1 MRSESK
7 TATGCRDRRAASRS
21 WLLFS
26 FAPSLHHC
34 IHLLDCQIWRE
45 YRSSRQRITKE
56 ALAWPMPLP
65 KSLCRPVRRTSS
77 SSSAGTQRRKCRTCN
92 NLDPRGHASSVQ
104 DTEALKEPRATLDL
118 VIDALALSNVKPAT
132 NGRCR
137 FCTVLVQAL
146 DAFFDAWRGARCRV
160 NVNIREK
167 GTIKVSLDGAQWTN
181 RMIEIYAGSGRQR
194 VRTLSIP

>member
-1 MRSESK
+1 MVMRSESK
-7 TATGCRDRRAASRS
+7 TATGCRDRRAASLS

-34 IHLLDCQIWRE
+34 IRLLDCQLWRE

-65 KSLCRPVRRTSS
+65 KSLRRPVRRTSS

-132 NGRCR
+132 
-137 FCTVLVQAL
+137 
-146 DAFFDAWRGARCRV
+146 
-160 NVNIREK
+160 
-167 GTIKVSLDGAQWTN
+167 
-181 RMIEIYAGSGRQR
+181 
-194 VRTLSIP
+194 